1 MPHDADRRAEFLGR
15 DRWPMAAAVVV
26 VIVLSVVLPGG
37 LRLAPLWVVILVE
50 GLLLVAVVAAAAAS
64 GSRPSAR
71 VWALSLALVAVLV
84 LSALWATV
92 FLVADLIAGGPE
104 TNSANDL
111 LAVGGAVWL
120 SNNLAFALLYW
131 KLDGGGPAARTAG
144 PRPHPDMAF
153 PQHMNPHLAPP
164 GWRPRFVD
172 YLYLGVTNSLAFSP
186 TDVMPLAA
194 WAKLSMAAQ
203 SLVSLAILG
212 LVIARAVNLLA

>member
-1 MPHDADRRAEFLGR
+1 
-15 DRWPMAAAVVV
+15 MAAAALV
-26 VIVLSVVLPGG
+26 VIVLTVVLPGG
-37 LRLAPLWVVILVE
+37 LRLAPLWAVVLVE
-50 GLLLVAVVAAAAAS
+50 SLLLAAVVAADCAA
-64 GSRPSAR
+64 GPRPSGR
-71 VWALSLALVAVLV
+71 VWALSLGLVAVLV

-111 LAVGGAVWL
+111 LGVGAAVWL
-120 SNNLAFALLYW
+120 SDNLAFALLYW
-131 KLDGGGPAARTAG
+131 KLDGGGPAARAAG
-144 PRPHPDMAF
+144 GRPHPDMAF
-153 PQHMNPHLAPP
+153 PQDMNPHLAPS

-172 YLYLGVTNSLAFSP
+172 YLYLGITNSLAFSP
-186 TDVMPLAA
+186 TDVMPLAP

>member
-1 MPHDADRRAEFLGR
+1 
-15 DRWPMAAAVVV
+15 MAAAVVV
-26 VIVLSVVLPGG
+26 VIVLTVVLPDG
-37 LRLAPLWVVILVE
+37 LRLAPLWAVILVE
-50 GLLLVAVVAAAAAS
+50 GLLLVAVVAAAAEAA
-64 GSRPSAR
+64 SRPSAR

-92 FLVADLIAGGPE
+92 FLVADLITGGPE

-131 KLDGGGPAARTAG
+131 KLDGGGPAARIAG

-153 PQHMNPHLAPP
+153 PQHMNPHLAPR